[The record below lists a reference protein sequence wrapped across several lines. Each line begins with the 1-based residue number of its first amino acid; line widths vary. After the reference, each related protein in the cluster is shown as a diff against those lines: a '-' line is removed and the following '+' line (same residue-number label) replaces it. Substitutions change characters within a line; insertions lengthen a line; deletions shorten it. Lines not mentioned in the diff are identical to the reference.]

1 MKLKDVTDKGFYY
14 CEQEG
19 RDVLFEIYSN
29 PDFLENFDSL
39 TKEEQE
45 KLCEDKIRPYSKFLL
60 DVWHYEY
67 EDLNGIKHWEVD
79 GLVYTPIEY
88 EDIDVV
94 KDTVKYRILE
104 TQINAGSILVEDKL
118 TYKERLYEIEK
129 LCDKASTK
137 STFCNGV
144 ENKDMQKL
152 AIKILK
158 IIQS

>member
-1 MKLKDVTDKGFYY
+1 MKLKDVTDEGFYY

-19 RDVLFEIYSN
+19 RDVLFEIYYN
-29 PDFLENFDSL
+29 PDFVENFDSL

-45 KLCEDKIRPYSKFLL
+45 RLCEDKIRPYSKFLL
-60 DVWHYEY
+60 DVWHYDY
-67 EDLNGIKHWEVD
+67 KDLNGIKHWEVD

-94 KDTVKYRILE
+94 KDAVKYRILE

-118 TYKERLYEIEK
+118 TYKERLDEIEK